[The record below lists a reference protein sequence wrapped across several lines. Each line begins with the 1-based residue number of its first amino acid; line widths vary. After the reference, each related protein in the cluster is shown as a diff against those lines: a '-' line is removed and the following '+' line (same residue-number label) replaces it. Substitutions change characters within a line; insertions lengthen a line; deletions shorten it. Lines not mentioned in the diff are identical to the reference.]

1 MTQPHSPMHHLQQQ
15 IQEHW
20 IASPHGL
27 LYAKSWEP
35 VAPAGAETS
44 PQVELAPLV
53 LLHESLGC
61 VDVWRD
67 FPAQLAQATQRKV
80 IAYDRLG
87 FGRSAAHPGT
97 FSSAAFIHDE
107 AHGDFQRVRE
117 ALGIGRF
124 VVLGHS
130 VGGGMAVGC
139 AAQHAGDCEGVVTVS
154 AQAFVE
160 ERTVQGIR
168 AAQRLF
174 ANPAQVQRLA
184 KYHGSKAQWVLD
196 AWIQSWLSPALASWT
211 LDADLA
217 QVVCKALVLHG
228 DQDEYGS
235 NTHLQRIS
243 QSVQGAATSHLLPSC
258 GHVPHR
264 EQPDKVLSLIAAWL

>member
-1 MTQPHSPMHHLQQQ
+1 MSPVLT
-15 IQEHW
+15 QEHW
-20 IASPHGL
+20 IASPHGA

-35 VAPAGAETS
+35 TDAAMKGSES
-44 PQVELAPLV
+44 LAPLV

-61 VDVWRD
+61 VEVWRD
-67 FPAQLAQATQRKV
+67 FPAQLAQATQRRV

-87 FGRSAAHPGT
+87 FGRSAAHPGAL
-97 FSSAAFIHDE
+97 SSAVFIHDE
-107 AHGDFQRVRE
+107 AQGDFQRVRH
-117 ALGIGRF
+117 ALDIERF

-139 AAQHAGDCEGVVTVS
+139 AAEHAGDCEGVVTVS

-160 ERTVQGIR
+160 DRTVQGIR
-168 AAQRLF
+168 VAQALF
-174 ANPAQVQRLA
+174 ADPAQVQRLV

-196 AWIQSWLSPALASWT
+196 AWIQTWLTPALASWT

-235 NTHLQRIS
+235 SMHLQRIA
-243 QSVQGAATSHLLPSC
+243 QGVQGAASSHLLPNC

-264 EQPDKVLSLIAAWL
+264 EQPAQVLALIAAWL